1 MLDGGDD
8 FSVDGGWCSVAT
20 DVVASSRL
28 SGVVRMLDEGKDVTV
43 VVVVSLTEETIVSVE
58 DRVVREAVVV
68 HAITTVSIRI
78 VIEWSIAGFI
88 MMTDDGTAVATVVS
102 ALLGCSFE
110 GSASATAEVV
120 MAVVSFGCVL
130 GHSKIINIKFYSYT

>member
-1 MLDGGDD
+1 
-8 FSVDGGWCSVAT
+8 
-20 DVVASSRL
+20 
-28 SGVVRMLDEGKDVTV
+28 
-43 VVVVSLTEETIVSVE
+43 
-58 DRVVREAVVV
+58 VV

-110 GSASATAEVV
+110 GSASATAEVIT
-120 MAVVSFGCVL
+120 AVVSFECVL
-130 GHSKIINIKFYSYT
+130 EHSKIINIKLYSCT